1 VRELEVGG
9 EMKKISIVIPVYN
22 SANTLADLFFQ
33 ISNQLS
39 DVKHEIIY
47 VNDNSIDNSWEEIKK
62 ISIENKNVI
71 SLNLAKNFGQ
81 DCAIMAGLHNV
92 SGEYVIIMDDDLQH
106 NPSDIIRLKLVIIR
120 NDVDVCY
127 ARFDKK
133 QQTLIKN
140 IGSWLND
147 KVANIVIRK
156 PKDIYLSPFKI
167 LKLSLVKKI
176 IQYDGP
182 YPYIDGLIFRY
193 TSNVTSINVEHHK
206 RLSGLGNYSIS
217 KSISVW
223 LRVLTN
229 FSIIPLRLSTIFGM
243 CSAVLGFFLGIY
255 YIILHFLGVVE
266 PEGWRSL
273 FVSILFIGGI
283 QLMALGIIG
292 EYVGRSFLYQSRE
305 PQFIIKEI
313 IKSH

>member
-1 VRELEVGG
+1 
-9 EMKKISIVIPVYN
+9 MKKLSIVIPVYN
-22 SANTLADLFFQ
+22 SENSLVDLSSQ
-33 ISNQLS
+33 ISDQLS
-39 DVKHEIIY
+39 DIQHEIIY
-47 VNDNSIDNSWEEIKK
+47 INDDSIDNSWELIK
-62 ISIENKNVI
+62 SIPSKNNNVI
-71 SLNLAKNFGQ
+71 SLNLVKNFGQ
-81 DCAIMAGLHNV
+81 DCAIMAGLHNA
-92 SGEYVIIMDDDLQH
+92 SGEYVVIMDDDLQH
-106 NPSDIIRLKLVIIR
+106 NPSYIVLLQQAIIK
-120 NDVDVCY
+120 NDFDVCY

-140 IGSWLND
+140 IGSWVND
-147 KVANIVIRK
+147 KVANIVIKK

-167 LKLSLVKKI
+167 LKKSLVQKI

-193 TSNVTSINVEHHK
+193 TANVTSINVQHHK
-206 RLSGLGNYSIS
+206 RLSGLGNYSLS

-243 CSAVLGFFLGIY
+243 CSAVIGFFLGIY
-255 YIILHFLGVVE
+255 FIILHFLGIVE

-283 QLMALGIIG
+283 QLIGLGIIG

-313 IKSH
+313 HKSK